1 MEKKVIIELV
11 MDEIRDELVAG
22 KDEEY
27 YRLKNYTQEELNNPE
42 NKQKYDDAGEQPN
55 QNQFFLSNKIEIISK
70 KSKSVLT

>member
-27 YRLKNYTQEELNNPE
+27 YRLKNYTQEELNNP
-42 NKQKYDDAGEQPN
+42 
-55 QNQFFLSNKIEIISK
+55 
-70 KSKSVLT
+70 